1 MENLDYLEKLKMIVD
16 SQASDYF
23 ESSERLSLVNLLEKL
38 KSTKNTLTG
47 DDLIFMKKIFKKYGR
62 FVN

>member
-1 MENLDYLEKLKMIVD
+1 MENLDDLEKLKMIVD

-38 KSTKNTLTG
+38 KTTKNTLTG

>member
-38 KSTKNTLTG
+38 KSTKSSIKSLQS
-47 DDLIFMKKIFKKYGR
+47 Y
-62 FVN
+62 

>member
-23 ESSERLSLVNLLEKL
+23 ESSERLSLVNLVEKL

>member
-1 MENLDYLEKLKMIVD
+1 MENLDHLEKLKMIVD

-38 KSTKNTLTG
+38 KSTKNTLTN

>member
-38 KSTKNTLTG
+38 KTTKNTLTN

>member
-1 MENLDYLEKLKMIVD
+1 MENLDNLEKLKMIIN

-38 KSTKNTLTG
+38 KSTKNTLTN
-47 DDLIFMKKIFKKYGR
+47 DDLIFMNKIFKKYGR
-62 FVN
+62 FVS

>member
-1 MENLDYLEKLKMIVD
+1 MENLDNLEKLKMIIN

-38 KSTKNTLTG
+38 KSTKNTLTN
-47 DDLIFMKKIFKKYGR
+47 DDLIFMNKIFKKYGR
-62 FVN
+62 FMS

>member
-23 ESSERLSLVNLLEKL
+23 ESSERLSLVNLVEKL

-47 DDLIFMKKIFKKYGR
+47 DDHIFMKKIFKKYGR

>member
-38 KSTKNTLTG
+38 KTTKNTLTG

>member
-38 KSTKNTLTG
+38 KSTKNTLTN

>member
-38 KSTKNTLTG
+38 KSTKNTPTG

>member
-1 MENLDYLEKLKMIVD
+1 MENLDDLEKLKMIVD